1 MKTSTVLAMAL
12 VSASCYA
19 APLHTG
25 NPQSDSARDAATAH
39 PADVSVRADAA
50 PVSAPAPDIT
60 AQGLDHAHWLHV
72 QLPRSH
78 SPNHGMASQLID
90 VQT

>member
-1 MKTSTVLAMAL
+1 MKTSTALAMAL

-25 NPQSDSARDAATAH
+25 DSQSIPARDAASVH
-39 PADVSVRADAA
+39 PAAVSLRADAA

-60 AQGLDHAHWLHV
+60 AQGLDHAHWSHLP
-72 QLPRSH
+72 LPRSH
-78 SPNHGMASQLID
+78 SPSHGMASQLID